1 MFNKRKVVKQVA
13 LKLIERVKFKW
24 KNLKKKLSSSKRWID
39 QKILKIKNGE
49 KPVNKN
55 ISVIQKLV

>member
-1 MFNKRKVVKQVA
+1 M
-13 LKLIERVKFKW
+13 EKFE
-24 KNLKKKLSSSKRWID
+24 KKLSSGKRWID

>member
-13 LKLIERVKFKW
+13 LKLIEVVKFKW
-24 KNLKKKLSSSKRWID
+24 KNLKKKLSSGKRWID